1 MNVKPGWCGHF
12 AIGGIVIV
20 WCKNNYKH
28 VYIKGK
34 AKNVENP
41 IIEIKVQ
48 MIKDLENDPKQ
59 NKQKKNNSSNNNTK
73 QVISDMINFRIEHTF
88 TECTYTSWFSWKIEI
103 HIWSW
108 FFRHLLQYFQKFE
121 RVFRLKYI
129 KISIS

>member
-20 WCKNNYKH
+20 WSKNNYKH

-59 NKQKKNNSSNNNTK
+59 
-73 QVISDMINFRIEHTF
+73 
-88 TECTYTSWFSWKIEI
+88 TEKEQQQQQQYKTSHFW
-103 HIWSW
+103 HD
-108 FFRHLLQYFQKFE
+108 
-121 RVFRLKYI
+121 
-129 KISIS
+129 